1 LQIVGDP
8 EGGISVL
15 DAHAPMNKKNLS
27 NRNKKNDETLLE
39 MVCLLQIIH
48 APHRYTAARRKHTRG
63 HIVLGPSDAGT
74 VARAPSS
81 IGSDAALSSGGGASI
96 YAAARVSAYV

>member
-1 LQIVGDP
+1 MMKHYWKWSACYKMHVCATNYSCPTQIH
-8 EGGISVL
+8 S
-15 DAHAPMNKKNLS
+15 
-27 NRNKKNDETLLE
+27 LL
-39 MVCLLQIIH
+39 
-48 APHRYTAARRKHTRG
+48 AARRKHTRG